1 MLNQGG
7 ASSCYTAIVKNLI
20 GLKRARKAMYLTTG
34 LWSELSIE
42 EAKKHVPEENIIEV
56 TNTKDSNYTKLT
68 DPSTWNIDVEASYL
82 HVCVNETVHG
92 FEIRED
98 NFPWQMFPEDTVVVG
113 DMSSDIG
120 TFKINWKR
128 YDVIYAGVQ
137 KNLGPAG
144 ANLIICRKDLIGKA
158 EDDVPI
164 LNNWTVFEQSPGQ
177 YYNTPPVWCIFVT
190 GLNVCYM
197 NQRGGVEH
205 YDRMADAKS
214 RMLYDLIDKSDGY
227 YVNKTDT
234 NFRSR
239 VNIVLRIDKDHTLEK
254 KIIAEAAK
262 NQIINISGHPANPGL
277 RISVYNATPFEG
289 CAVLCKF
296 LDDFRKANPI

>member
-1 MLNQGG
+1 
-7 ASSCYTAIVKNLI
+7 
-20 GLKRARKAMYLTTG
+20 
-34 LWSELSIE
+34 
-42 EAKKHVPEENIIEV
+42 
-56 TNTKDSNYTKLT
+56 
-68 DPSTWNIDVEASYL
+68 
-82 HVCVNETVHG
+82 
-92 FEIRED
+92 
-98 NFPWQMFPEDTVVVG
+98 
-113 DMSSDIG
+113 
-120 TFKINWKR
+120 
-128 YDVIYAGVQ
+128 
-137 KNLGPAG
+137 
-144 ANLIICRKDLIGKA
+144 
-158 EDDVPI
+158 
-164 LNNWTVFEQSPGQ
+164 
-177 YYNTPPVWCIFVT
+177 
-190 GLNVCYM
+190 
-197 NQRGGVEH
+197 
-205 YDRMADAKS
+205 MADAKS